1 MVELWRSFCLFYY
14 DLYKRSATFIWRNYY
29 NRQFTPAIL
38 QTTEIGKIA
47 EQEWLKTPS
56 VRPDMNIE
64 LDEFIIMPNHFH
76 AIIRIGENHYNR
88 VGNDGRDA
96 MHRVSTASNQHR
108 FGSQTKNLSSIVR
121 GYKSAVTIYAR
132 KNNIEFDWQSRFHD
146 HIIKNE
152 ESYLRIKNYIIN
164 NPNNW
169 KEDGFYNK

>member
-1 MVELWRSFCLFYY
+1 
-14 DLYKRSATFIWRNYY
+14 
-29 NRQFTPAIL
+29 
-38 QTTEIGKIA
+38 
-47 EQEWLKTPS
+47 
-56 VRPDMNIE
+56 MNIE

-76 AIIRIGENHYNR
+76 AIIRIGENDYNR